1 MEIVFVVAEQHARL
15 RLVRTGKRI
24 GDEFEIL
31 SGLHAGNAVVID
43 GAAQLTDGQPVEA
56 K

>member
-1 MEIVFVVAEQHARL
+1 LH
-15 RLVRTGKRI
+15 LVKTGKRV
-24 GDEFEIL
+24 GDEMEIL
-31 SGLHAGNAVVID
+31 SGLHAGDAVVID